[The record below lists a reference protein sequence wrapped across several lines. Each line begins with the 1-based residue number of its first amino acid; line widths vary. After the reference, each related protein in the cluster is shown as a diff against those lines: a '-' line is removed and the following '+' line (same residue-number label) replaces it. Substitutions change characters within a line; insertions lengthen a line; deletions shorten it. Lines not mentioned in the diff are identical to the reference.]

1 MLRLM
6 LSMRFAKSAQVPS
19 CLSRI
24 GQQTGEAGLRD
35 QNRLPHPVIHRQNSL
50 SACAI
55 DLAGSQPSGSRVVT
69 GIHAI
74 PIAALGGLKCLRG

>member
-24 GQQTGEAGLRD
+24 GQQTGKAGLRD
-35 QNRLPHPVIHRQNSL
+35 QNRRTHLVVHRQKSL
-50 SACAI
+50 SPCAI
-55 DLAGSQPSGSRVVT
+55 DLAGG
-69 GIHAI
+69 
-74 PIAALGGLKCLRG
+74 